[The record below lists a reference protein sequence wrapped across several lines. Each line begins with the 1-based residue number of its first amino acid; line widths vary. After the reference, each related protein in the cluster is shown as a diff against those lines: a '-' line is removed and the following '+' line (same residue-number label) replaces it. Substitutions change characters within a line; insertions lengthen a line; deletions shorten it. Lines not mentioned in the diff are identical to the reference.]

1 MSKIQD
7 AIALA
12 KQWAADNSHGYDQTN
27 RWGPDYD
34 CSSFLISVWEA
45 VGVPVK
51 TNGATWTGN
60 MKDVFCRCG
69 FEVVTT
75 DPGELSIGAFL
86 QDGDILLNELNHAAM
101 LVDGSKLVQA
111 SINEKGTANG
121 GQTGDQTGREIYVRD
136 WYSFPWDC
144 ALRYKETVQSTVSQ
158 VKQPTDENRYTVK
171 SGDSWWGIASREL
184 GDGGLMYQLA
194 ELNGKTVNDT
204 IYPGQVLKLWD
215 DGCESC
221 VIDLSNTDP
230 GDVLISLADIRMQV
244 EKTVELL
251 GGSVSWNY

>member
-75 DPGELSIGAFL
+75 DPGELIIGAGL
-86 QDGDILLNELNHAAM
+86 RDGDIVLNNENHVAM
-101 LVDGSKLVQA
+101 LVDGYRLVQA

-121 GQTGDQTGREIYVRD
+121 GQTGDQTGREISIVN
-136 WYSFPWDC
+136 WYSFPWNC
-144 ALRYKETVQSTVSQ
+144 ALRYVETTETQE
-158 VKQPTDENRYTVK
+158 VKNDMYTVK
-171 SGDSWWGIASREL
+171 PGDSWWGIAQNEL
-184 GDGGLMYQLA
+184 GDGSRMYELA
-194 ELNGKTVNDT
+194 ALNGKT
-204 IYPGQVLKLWD
+204 IG
-215 DGCESC
+215 SM
-221 VIDLSNTDP
+221 IHP
-230 GDVLISLADIRMQV
+230 GDILLLRESGSADPNVAR
-244 EKTVELL
+244 KVELELEVAKL
-251 GGSVSWNY
+251 GGKIIWQ

>member
-12 KQWAADNSHGYDQTN
+12 KQWANDSSHGYDQTN

-34 CSSFLISVWEA
+34 CSSFLIAVWEA

-75 DPGELSIGAFL
+75 DPGELSIGAGL
-86 QDGDILLNELNHAAM
+86 RDGDIVLNHENHVAM
-101 LVDGSKLVQA
+101 LVDGYRLVQA

-121 GQTGDQTGREIYVRD
+121 GQTGDQTGREIGIVN
-136 WYSFPWDC
+136 WYSFPWNC
-144 ALRYKETVQSTVSQ
+144 ALRYVGEDASSVSYADTFP
-158 VKQPTDENRYTVK
+158 VGEGKDDLYTVK
-171 SGDSWWGIASREL
+171 AGDSWWSIAEKCWGDGSLMYELAKINGKTIESVIHPGDILLLRSTKDRKAELEEEVREL
-184 GDGGLMYQLA
+184 GG
-194 ELNGKTVNDT
+194 EIV
-204 IYPGQVLKLWD
+204 WH
-215 DGCESC
+215 
-221 VIDLSNTDP
+221 
-230 GDVLISLADIRMQV
+230 
-244 EKTVELL
+244 
-251 GGSVSWNY
+251 

>member
-12 KQWAADNSHGYDQTN
+12 KAWAADASHGYDQSN

-60 MKDVFCRCG
+60 MKDVFTRCG

-75 DPGELSIGAFL
+75 DPAKLSIGAYL
-86 QDGDILLNELNHAAM
+86 QDGDIVLNELNHVAM
-101 LVDGSKLVQA
+101 VVDGGRLVQA
-111 SINEKGTANG
+111 SGNELGTVTG
-121 GQTGDQTGREIYVRD
+121 GQTGDQTGREIGIVN

-144 ALRYKETVQSTVSQ
+144 ALRYREGAAPTMGAGNPLVSHGEA
-158 VKQPTDENRYTVK
+158 VTASPRGEAENSYTVRP
-171 SGDSWWGIASREL
+171 GDSWWSIAASQM
-184 GDGGLMYQLA
+184 GDGMKMYELA
-194 ELNGKTVNDT
+194 ELNGKVVTET
-204 IYPGQVLKLWD
+204 IYPGQVLKLT
-215 DGCESC
+215 
-221 VIDLSNTDP
+221 N
-230 GDVLISLADIRMQV
+230 DVKRDRKA
-244 EKTVELL
+244 ELEEEVRKL
-251 GGSVSWNY
+251 GGEIIWH

>member
-7 AIALA
+7 AVALA
-12 KQWAADNSHGYDQTN
+12 KQWANDSSHGYDQTH

-75 DPGELSIGAFL
+75 DPAMLSIGAYL
-86 QDGDILLNELNHAAM
+86 QDGDIVLNELNHVAM
-101 LVDGSKLVQA
+101 VVDGGKLVQA
-111 SINEKGTANG
+111 SGNELGTVTG
-121 GQTGDQTGREIYVRD
+121 GQTGDQTGREIAVVN

-144 ALRYKETVQSTVSQ
+144 ALRYKEPPSIDSAPVVPEDNTYI
-158 VKQPTDENRYTVK
+158 VKP
-171 SGDSWWGIASREL
+171 GDSWWRIAQNKL
-184 GDGGLMYQLA
+184 GSGARMYELA
-194 ELNGKTVNDT
+194 ELNGKS
-204 IYPGQVLKLWD
+204 ISSMLH
-215 DGCESC
+215 
-221 VIDLSNTDP
+221 P
-230 GDVLISLADIRMQV
+230 GDILRLRESGSIDSNAAR
-244 EKTVELL
+244 KVELEREVAKL
-251 GGSVSWNY
+251 GGKIIWQ